1 MRKTIVTI
9 ILALAA
15 VGNLYAQH
23 EKRNPWDVFI
33 TPKVG
38 ANYSNFVSL
47 DGQYKLGVVGGV
59 NIEVFLLPKLA
70 FDTELSFAHRGAHAY
85 TNPKTQQAND
95 MRLDYLNTDYLFMVC
110 AISTSLRV
118 SIPDIS
124 SRHQST
130 ERK

>member
-70 FDTELSFAHRGAHAY
+70 FDTELSFAH
-85 TNPKTQQAND
+85 
-95 MRLDYLNTDYLFMVC
+95 
-110 AISTSLRV
+110 
-118 SIPDIS
+118 
-124 SRHQST
+124 
-130 ERK
+130 